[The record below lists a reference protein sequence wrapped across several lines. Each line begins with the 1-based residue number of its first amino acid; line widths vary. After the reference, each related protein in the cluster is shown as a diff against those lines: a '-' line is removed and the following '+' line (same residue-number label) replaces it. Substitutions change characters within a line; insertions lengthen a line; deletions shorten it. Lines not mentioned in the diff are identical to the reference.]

1 MSNEVESTSNETTP
15 EVGTT
20 ERLFG
25 PQDDDGASPLTTPP
39 APVTEGQDEP
49 PAEEVKARPRDDK
62 GKFVTQTAPEPGGE
76 YIDLSTLADKK
87 VKVKIGGVEKDI
99 TLRDL
104 QKGYQTDQ
112 YLTQKGQTIAEQYRQ
127 LQAQAKPEQP
137 KAAHVPQAT
146 IPDDDFTREYIKP
159 FADKQ
164 ETAISALQ
172 QEIERLKSITQPME
186 YQNNLSKVDHDMKAA
201 GYDDFMQ
208 YVPKITESI
217 LNMPVEQQVAYD
229 TDWGFK
235 SIYKDIKL
243 AEMKEVLSKSKTET
257 KLPDQ
262 RPKPRVVNVESGGGT
277 PTGNDD
283 TTSIYN
289 AALEKAKQSGRM
301 QDFARAIELK
311 YSR

>member
-15 EVGTT
+15 EVGIT

-25 PQDDDGASPLTTPP
+25 PQDDDGASPMTTPSTP
-39 APVTEGQDEP
+39 MTEGQDEP
-49 PAEEVKARPRDDK
+49 PAEVVNARPRDNK
-62 GKFVTQTAPEPGGE
+62 GKFVAQAAPELEGE

-127 LQAQAKPEQP
+127 LQAQAKPEQS

-172 QEIERLKSITQPME
+172 QEIERLKSVTQPIE
-186 YQNNLSKVDHDMKAA
+186 YQNNLSKVDHDMKSA

-208 YVPKITESI
+208 YVPKITETI

-243 AEMKEVLSKSKTET
+243 VELKEALSKSKTEA

-262 RPKPRVVNVESGGGT
+262 RPKPRVVTVESGGGT

-283 TTSIYN
+283 TLSLYKS
-289 AALEKAKQSGRM
+289 AFQKAQQSGRTA
-301 QDFARAIELK
+301 DWAEVARLK
-311 YSR
+311 YGG